1 MMQSLRDQSG
11 KWFIKVLFGAII
23 ASFGIFGVS
32 DLVRG
37 YGAMKP
43 LATVGKHSITY
54 EEFSHNVHQQTARL
68 QQAAK
73 GKLRPDDLKQL
84 GIHTQILE
92 QLIDQSVIDQEVGR
106 LKLAVSD
113 SLVRNHVHSM
123 RAFRNE
129 SGVFDKDLFNQILHS
144 NNLTEA
150 KFLSEIRSSLL
161 DHQLIGTLSA
171 GVMLPKFY
179 LEALFQGLEE
189 KREFVSVS
197 IPASKM
203 TLKAEPTEEELKVY
217 FEQNKAQFTIPEYR
231 AISLLRLDPKAMQKN
246 IVITQEEVA
255 QEYERRKPEFTE
267 PERRAV
273 GQLTYATEK
282 LAKEAVARLNVG
294 RPMAAAARDV
304 PGGTFKDLGT
314 LTHNELPEKIVAQVF
329 SLAVGKNTGAIEG
342 ALGWQIYQVS
352 KIEPETTKSLEEVK
366 VQVDTD
372 LRSYKLGEYLHQTK
386 NKIEDALAGGA
397 TLTEVTQ
404 TYGLVIETIPS
415 VDNTGLDAAN
425 KPVLAMMEPE
435 LRSNVVEQAFA
446 TAEGMESPITEIKDG
461 YAIIVRVDKALPSYV
476 PEFSEAKSKVTK
488 AWTDEKRLQAA
499 GELAQTF
506 IKDVKSINDLD
517 SFAKT
522 HKLEL
527 TQLAPFGRADAD
539 KDTKIRQGFSSD
551 ILRRAFILKPGQAA
565 ASPSPDGFTII
576 MLKRI
581 SPFNIANH
589 TEKFEIFTKNIN
601 AMAQKDLL
609 ASYVQGLRQAY
620 NVKINQE
627 ALNKAID

>member
-32 DLVRG
+32 DLIRG

-54 EEFSHNVHQQTARL
+54 EEFSHNVQQQTARL

-73 GKLRPDDLKQL
+73 GKLRSEDLKQL

-92 QLIDQSVIDQEVGR
+92 QLIDQAVIDQEVGR

-123 RAFRNE
+123 PAFRNE
-129 SGVFDKDLFNQILHS
+129 SGIFDKDLFNRILHS

-217 FEQNKAQFTIPEYR
+217 FDQNKAQFTVPEYR
-231 AISLLRLDPKAMQKN
+231 AVSLLRLDPKAMQKN

-304 PGGTFKDLGT
+304 SGGTFKDLGT

-342 ALGWQIYQVS
+342 ALGWQIYQVR

-366 VQVDTD
+366 GQIDTD

-397 TLTEVTQ
+397 TLAEVTQ

-415 VDNTGLDAAN
+415 VANTGLDAAN

-446 TAEGMESPITEIKDG
+446 TAEGMESPIIEIKDG

-506 IKDVKSINDLD
+506 IKDVKAINDLD

-539 KDTKIRQGFSSD
+539 KDAKIRQGFSSD

-565 ASPSPDGFTII
+565 ASPNPDGFTII

-581 SPFNIANH
+581 SPFNIANY

>member
-32 DLVRG
+32 DLIRG

-54 EEFSHNVHQQTARL
+54 EEFSHNVQQQTARL

-73 GKLRPDDLKQL
+73 GKLRSEDLKQL

-92 QLIDQSVIDQEVGR
+92 QLIDQAVIDQEVGR

-123 RAFRNE
+123 PAFRNE
-129 SGVFDKDLFNQILHS
+129 SGIFDKDLFNRILHS

-217 FEQNKAQFTIPEYR
+217 FDQNKAQFTVPEYR

-294 RPMAAAARDV
+294 RPMAAARDV

-342 ALGWQIYQVS
+342 ALGWQIYQVR

-366 VQVDTD
+366 GQIDTD

-397 TLTEVTQ
+397 TLAEVTQ

-415 VDNTGLDAAN
+415 VANTGLDAAN

-446 TAEGMESPITEIKDG
+446 TAEGMESPIIEIKDG

-506 IKDVKSINDLD
+506 IKDVKAINDLD

-539 KDTKIRQGFSSD
+539 KDAKIRQGFSSD

-565 ASPSPDGFTII
+565 ASPNPDGFTII

-581 SPFNIANH
+581 SPFNIANY

>member
-23 ASFGIFGVS
+23 ASFGIFGIS
-32 DLVRG
+32 DFIRG

-54 EEFSHNVHQQTARL
+54 EEFSHNVQQQTARL

-84 GIHTQILE
+84 GIHHQILE
-92 QLIDQSVIDQEVGR
+92 QLIDQAVIDQEVGR

-113 SLVRNHVHSM
+113 SLVRNHVHAM
-123 RAFRNE
+123 PAFRNE
-129 SGVFDKDLFNQILHS
+129 AGVFDKDLFNRILHS

-217 FEQNKAQFTIPEYR
+217 FDQNKAQFTIPEYR

-246 IVITQEEVA
+246 IIITQEEIA

-273 GQLTYATEK
+273 GQLTYATEE
-282 LAKEAVARLNVG
+282 LAKKAVDRLNIG

-329 SLAVGKNTGAIEG
+329 SLAVGKNTGVIEG
-342 ALGWQIYQVS
+342 ALGWQIYQVT
-352 KIEPETTKSLEEVK
+352 KIEHETTKSLEEVK
-366 VQVDTD
+366 GQLETD

-397 TLTEVTQ
+397 TLAEVTQ
-404 TYGLVIETIPS
+404 TYGLVIEKIPS

-461 YAIIVRVDKALPSYV
+461 YAIIVRVEKALPSYV
-476 PEFSEAKSKVTK
+476 PEFAEAKSKIAKT
-488 AWTDEKRLQAA
+488 WTDEKRLQAA
-499 GELAQTF
+499 GDLAQTF
-506 IKDVKSINDLD
+506 IKNVKSVNDLD

-539 KDTKIRQGFSSD
+539 KDAKIRQGFSSD

-565 ASPSPDGFTII
+565 ASPNPDGFTII
-576 MLKRI
+576 MLKRVL
-581 SPFNIANH
+581 PFNIANH

-601 AMAQKDLL
+601 VMAQKDLL